1 MLFGHRG
8 MTAEVKVLTFHNEDP
23 YHATNPSLRT
33 LRPVPFTALLQQGH
47 DVALRNRRPE
57 KDLV

>member
-1 MLFGHRG
+1 
-8 MTAEVKVLTFHNEDP
+8 MTADFKVLTAHNEDLHHP
-23 YHATNPSLRT
+23 FIANAQTGSL
-33 LRPVPFTALLQQGH
+33 LFTALLQQGH

>member
-1 MLFGHRG
+1 